1 MPNERFVT
9 TCCITGGGPAGM
21 MLGYL
26 LARAGVPV
34 IVLEKHADFFRD
46 FRGDTVHCS
55 TLELFR
61 DLGLLEELLKLPH
74 QELTSAS
81 AIFGGLRLRAAD
93 FTRVPAHSK
102 FIALMPQWD
111 FLDFLAAQARQFAGF
126 DLRMQ
131 HEVVGLIWDDGRVA
145 GVEVRRDDGQTIEI
159 RADLVVA
166 CDGRSSTLRE
176 AARMEVEEFGVPI
189 DVLWF
194 RLSRRANDP
203 EQLLGNI
210 NYGKVLILLNRG
222 DYFQAG
228 LIIPKGAF
236 DSLKQRG
243 IEAFR
248 QSLAQVAPFLGERVL
263 EITDWEQVKLL
274 TVKINRVREW
284 HRPGLLLI
292 GDAAHAM
299 SPAWGVG
306 INLAIQDAVAA
317 TKLLALPLL
326 ERRVTEAA
334 LAQVQR
340 RREFPVRVTQWFQ
353 IRAHNG
359 MSALFQNPG
368 PLQPPWQF
376 RLALAIPGVQHL
388 IGRFVGMGI
397 RPEHIE
403 PERIRETK
411 QVGIRVPAI
420 AMCAGIAAA
429 AIVVVLVRVGRG
441 R

>member
-1 MPNERFVT
+1 
-9 TCCITGGGPAGM
+9 M

-55 TLELFR
+55 TLELFGE
-61 DLGLLEELLKLPH
+61 LGLLEELLKVPH

-93 FTRVPAHSK
+93 FTRVPARTK

-111 FLDFLAAQARQFAGF
+111 FLDFLAAKARQHAGF

-131 HEVVGLIWDDGRVA
+131 HEAVGLVWDDGRVA
-145 GVEVRRDDGQTIEI
+145 GVEVRRDDGHTVEI

-194 RLSRRANDP
+194 RLSRKAEDP

-210 NYGKVLILLNRG
+210 NFGKFLILLNRG

-228 LIIPKGAF
+228 LIIRKGAF
-236 DSLKQRG
+236 DTLKQRG

-248 QSLAQVAPFLGERVL
+248 QSLLQVAPFLGERVL
-263 EITDWEQVKLL
+263 QITDWEQVKLL

-306 INLAIQDAVAA
+306 INLAIQDAIAA
-317 TKLLALPLL
+317 ARILAVPLL
-326 ERRVTEAA
+326 ERRVTEAT

-353 IRAHNG
+353 IQAHNG
-359 MSALFQNPG
+359 MSVLFQNPG
-368 PLQPPWQF
+368 PFRPPWQL
-376 RLALAIPGVQHL
+376 RLALAIPAVPHL
-388 IGRFVGMGI
+388 IGRMVGMGV
-397 RPEHIE
+397 RPEHIKPDHLKE
-403 PERIRETK
+403 PQKASKRA
-411 QVGIRVPAI
+411 PALAI
-420 AMCAGIAAA
+420 CAGAAAA
-429 AIVVVLVRVGRG
+429 AIVVVLVRFGARAIAPPHFKSAP
-441 R
+441 RPQPSRN